1 MGIFWQDLK
10 FAGRTLK
17 RSPGF
22 LAVVIISIAI
32 GIAANTTIF
41 TLANAVLFG
50 QLSVHE
56 PDRLVNFANSEKGS
70 SYSYPNYLDLR
81 DGLRGA
87 FEDIA
92 AHFVVAPVS
101 LNSERVWG
109 QLVSGNYF
117 KVIGVPMAAGR
128 GIEPQ
133 EDAVQGRDRVVVLSH
148 ALWKR
153 QFAGDPG
160 IVGRTIMMNDRAW
173 TVVGVAAAGFHG
185 TDRMLMGE
193 FWAPLAMYA
202 ELLPEI
208 AREGP
213 AMTQRNAQWII
224 LDGRMKPG
232 VSRKEALAATNVVN
246 ARLDAEYRKNQR
258 PSKMMLETSGT
269 LPGDMNSGASG
280 MLAGLMV
287 VVGLVLVIAC
297 ANVANLLLARGAARQ
312 REMAVRLAVGGSR
325 MRLIRQ
331 LLTESVLL
339 SLGGAAAGFLLSYW
353 ATVAISHVELPIP
366 IPISTHFAP
375 DLRVLLF
382 TITLSLVS
390 AVLFGLAPALRA
402 TRPDL
407 IKAMKSGGSSA
418 GGSRRF
424 GLRNVLVVT
433 QVTLSMVLLISAGLF
448 LRSLGKAGSIALG
461 MKPGPVLSIAFDP
474 NNLKSIEIGPF
485 LDEVKRRVAA
495 LPGIASVSYTDFIP
509 LSVVGHESRFTSGDL
524 PPVESSVVMADRG
537 YFETMGI
544 PLVSGRDF
552 GHEAGRLVTVINRA
566 MADRLFAGKNPLGGT
581 IRDPEKPDVYEV
593 IGVVGNSKQRT
604 LGEGEIPA
612 VYVPLDQNLGKIM
625 SLTGVALVARA
636 SSPATMLEAVR
647 REIHAVDPNLA
658 VFNALTM
665 KDQAEKAMWIPRL
678 TAALFTIFGLSG
690 LALAVV
696 GLYGVMSFS
705 VGRRTKEIGIRMAL
719 GAERGRILGMVT
731 RQGLGL
737 TAVGLGIGVALALA
751 ASRFAV
757 SLLYGVSPRDV
768 VTFVGVPLIL
778 GMSGL
783 AASVIPA
790 RRAAKLDPMVALR
803 YE

>member
-1 MGIFWQDLK
+1 M
-10 FAGRTLK
+10 
-17 RSPGF
+17 
-22 LAVVIISIAI
+22 VMVSIAI

-41 TLANAVLFG
+41 TMANAVLFG
-50 QLSVHE
+50 ELPVRE
-56 PDRLVNFANSEKGS
+56 PGRLVNFANTETGS

-81 DGLRGA
+81 NGLRGA
-87 FEDIA
+87 FEDVA
-92 AHFVVAPVS
+92 GHFVVAPVS

-117 KVIGVPMAAGR
+117 SVIGVPLAGGR
-128 GIEPQ
+128 GIEPK
-133 EDAVQGRDRVVVLSH
+133 EDEVPGRDRVVVLSNG
-148 ALWKR
+148 LWKR
-153 QFAGDPG
+153 QFGGDPG
-160 IVGRTIMMNDRAW
+160 IVRRTILMNDRAW
-173 TVVGVAAAGFHG
+173 TVVGVAAAEFHG
-185 TDRMLMGE
+185 TDRMLIGE

-213 AMTQRNAQWII
+213 AMTQRDNQWIL
-224 LDGRMKPG
+224 LDGRMKAG
-232 VSRKEALAATNVVN
+232 VSRKEALAAANVVN

-258 PSKMMLETSGT
+258 PSKIILEASGT
-269 LPGDMNSGASG
+269 LPGDMNTGAFG
-280 MLAGLMV
+280 LLAGLMV

-325 MRLIRQ
+325 ARLVRQ

-339 SLGGAAAGFLLSYW
+339 SLGGAGAGFLLSCW

-382 TITLSLVS
+382 TIALSLVS
-390 AVLFGLAPALRA
+390 AVLFGLASALRA

-407 IKAMKSGGSSA
+407 IKAMKSGDA
-418 GGSRRF
+418 RVGGSRRF

-433 QVTLSMVLLISAGLF
+433 QVTLSLVLLISAGLF
-448 LRSLGKAGSIALG
+448 LRSLGSAGSIALG
-461 MKPGPVLSIAFDP
+461 MKTGPVLSIAFDP
-474 NNLKSIEIGPF
+474 NNLRSKEIGPF
-485 LDEVKRRVAA
+485 LEEVKRRIAA

-509 LSVVGHESRFTSGDL
+509 LSVVGHQSRFTSGDL
-524 PPVESSVVMADRG
+524 PLVHTSVVMADHA

-544 PLVSGRDF
+544 PLLSGRDF
-552 GHEAGRLVTVINRA
+552 GHETGRPVAIINRA
-566 MADRLFAGKNPLGGT
+566 TAERLFPDKNPMGGM
-581 IRDPEKPDVYEV
+581 IRNPDNTDTYEV
-593 IGVVGNSKQRT
+593 IGVVGNAKQRT
-604 LGEGEIPA
+604 LGEGDVPT
-612 VYVPLDQNLGKIM
+612 VYVALDQNLGKIM
-625 SLTGVALVARA
+625 SLTGIALVARS
-636 SSPATMLEAVR
+636 SSPAAMLEVVR
-647 REIHAVDPNLA
+647 REIHALDPNLA

-665 KDQAEKAMWIPRL
+665 KDHAEKAMLLPRL
-678 TAALFTIFGLSG
+678 TATLFTIFGLSG

-719 GAERGRILGMVT
+719 GAERRKILAMVT
-731 RQGLGL
+731 RQGLAL
-737 TAVGLGIGVALALA
+737 TAVGLGIGIVLALA
-751 ASRFAV
+751 ASRFAA
-757 SLLYGVSPRDV
+757 SLLYGVSPRDML
-768 VTFVGVPLIL
+768 TFVGVPVIL
-778 GMSGL
+778 GVAGL